1 MVAEAVAR
9 LRAAPEEQVEEFLA
23 EVEDWT
29 SREPLPA
36 APEAP
41 RPASPPA
48 DRARYVRP
56 PLPARV
62 HRTPEGDPVS
72 PRGDRWGAEGPPED
86 AYGAVS
92 HPERFAGLHLVAAA
106 LVEHLVSVYDVDA
119 ETDLSCAADLLWRPD
134 DVVAATRLTP
144 RRPDAAPL
152 TIVLTGFPGVVVH
165 AGVLMDMPFP
175 VCGCDACD
183 ETAESEAERLEQFVP
198 AVAAG
203 AFAEHYPVGSRRWYQ
218 SAWPAADGSGE
229 SSGGSEPATDSPDRL
244 RQAEDRLAALPGGW
258 RPWPVRRA

>member
-1 MVAEAVAR
+1 MPVGTTRTGNEGFRCRTAVRRSLLLVSFPEVGCTDDRSALHRSSAR
-9 LRAAPEEQVEEFLA
+9 RRATP
-23 EVEDWT
+23 
-29 SREPLPA
+29 
-36 APEAP
+36 
-41 RPASPPA
+41 SP
-48 DRARYVRP
+48 
-56 PLPARV
+56 
-62 HRTPEGDPVS
+62 H
-72 PRGDRWGAEGPPED
+72 GDRWGAEGHPQD
-86 AYGAVS
+86 AYEVVT
-92 HPERFAGLHLVAAA
+92 HPERFAGLPPVAAA
-106 LVEHLVSVYDVDA
+106 LVEHLMSVHDVDA
-119 ETDLSCAADLLWRPD
+119 EADLSCVADRLWRPG
-134 DVVAATRLTP
+134 DVVAVTRLTP
-144 RRPDAAPL
+144 HRPDAAPL